1 MMSGNKFFRK
11 SPSLSSENS
20 EYHSTANLF
29 WEKPT
34 IHAANLSL
42 DMEWDSALQDLN
54 DNKEV
59 EINDIETV
67 GNNEMIPKTVTTVA
81 KEQEVRMQE
90 IEEII
95 FNSVIMREI
104 YGNLCTWRKDKYQIL
119 DFQMFTQDV
128 RRILPDAHQKQIRSF
143 NKFKEAYSYIQASP
157 ALKGFTDAEMEK
169 TKHMIV
175 FRNGIYEAQSKK
187 IIACTPAYP
196 ILFNVNANF
205 LQNNK
210 REAPYFEEII
220 NRATGF
226 DQEVLELTYQVLGYI
241 YSQGNT
247 AKKFFV
253 MGTASDSGKSVIGE
267 FIAKT
272 LGDDNVSCIPLNDF
286 GTRFKLGTINKRVL
300 NYNMDLPAVEIDRNS
315 VQQLKELTGDS
326 RIECEEKYVQGKTV
340 KHHCKFLFAT
350 NHPIRLKYDDEAFYR
365 RMILIPF
372 INSVTEKDK
381 DYELP
386 EKLWRERDAIA
397 TKAAYAYS
405 RLLENNFVFQK
416 SELADRMINE
426 WREVDNDDL
435 LKSFFNERCKLVD
448 GDSFIPTDVIFCQYK
463 TFCMMKGKDNIMLD
477 IGQFSRKFHALYN
490 LKMDKRRVPGYK
502 SSVNGYLG
510 LDVIRF
516 E

>member
-1 MMSGNKFFRK
+1 MSGGNKNESFRY
-11 SPSLSSENS
+11 SSSLTRIGERYNCTA
-20 EYHSTANLF
+20 HSLT
-29 WEKPT
+29 KGVT
-34 IHAANLSL
+34 IHNV
-42 DMEWDSALQDLN
+42 DL
-54 DNKEV
+54 EF
-59 EINDIETV
+59 ETV
-67 GNNEMIPKTVTTVA
+67 WESARQELDNSGEALISINEEVDQKKTPLRTD
-81 KEQEVRMQE
+81 KPQDVRMQE

-95 FNSVIMREI
+95 FNSVIMRDI
-104 YGNLCTWRKDKYQIL
+104 DGNLCTWRKEKYQIL
-119 DFQMFTQDV
+119 DLQMFTQDA
-128 RRILPDAHQKQIRSF
+128 RRILPDAYQKQIRSF

-169 TKHMIV
+169 TKHMIA
-175 FRNGIYEAQSKK
+175 FRNGIYEAQSKRL
-187 IIACTPAYP
+187 IAVTPSYP

-205 LQNNK
+205 LQGNK

-220 NRATGF
+220 NRATGY

-300 NYNMDLPAVEIDRNS
+300 NYNMDLPAVGIDRNS

-372 INSVTEKDK
+372 INSVAEKDK

-416 SELADRMINE
+416 SELADKIINE
-426 WREVDNDDL
+426 WREVDNADL

-502 SSVNGYLG
+502 SPVNGYLG